1 MGGGNRALNS
11 SFLFSQ
17 AVQLLLIDNGTY
29 SSRERRQRSRA
40 SLRLALLTAP
50 PPVVEHERAAR
61 CVRLRPPGGV
71 LGAAPASAPRT
82 SPKRLVQLQLTGLC
96 VAHCAP
102 HGGGEHIIASVKRSP
117 IIEVSEYSSEYTI
130 V

>member
-1 MGGGNRALNS
+1 MVSGSIAALRGVKSSLRHMGGGNRALNP

-50 PPVVEHERAAR
+50 PPVERAAR

-82 SPKRLVQLQLTGLC
+82 SPKRLVQLQLAGLC

-102 HGGGEHIIASVKRSP
+102 HGGGVAYHSLG
-117 IIEVSEYSSEYTI
+117 
-130 V
+130 